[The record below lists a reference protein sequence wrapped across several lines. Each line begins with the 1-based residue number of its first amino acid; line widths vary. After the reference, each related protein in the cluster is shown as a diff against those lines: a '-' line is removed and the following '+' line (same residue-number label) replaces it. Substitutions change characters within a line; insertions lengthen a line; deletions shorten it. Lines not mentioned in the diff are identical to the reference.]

1 MDFVFDETP
10 DHKFFHDIQLI
21 EVETQQVFNDKLSF
35 IYLEMPK
42 FDKTE
47 EELKTHFD
55 KWMFLLKN
63 LPRLQKVSPKLQ
75 ERIFM
80 KVLDVATVAKF
91 NPEEKRKYQDSLK
104 HYRDLK
110 NVTDTAIE
118 EGKEVGR
125 EEKAVEI
132 ALKMK
137 KSGFDAETISGF
149 TELSIEE
156 IENL

>member
-1 MDFVFDETP
+1 
-10 DHKFFHDIQLI
+10 
-21 EVETQQVFNDKLSF
+21 
-35 IYLEMPK
+35 MPK

-110 NVTDTAIE
+110 NVVDTAVIE
-118 EGKEVGR
+118 NKI
-125 EEKAVEI
+125 EI
-132 ALKMK
+132 AKNLLNEGMNIEFVAKITK
-137 KSGFDAETISGF
+137 
-149 TELSIEE
+149 LNREE
-156 IENL
+156 IEKL